1 LDKRG
6 LEKPLLCCI
15 TGLDSRTGPEKLL
28 GITRTCKTPWL
39 LQMGGFVL
47 VGGSVVFCF
56 RVVVIFGMEGVR
68 EICWFVA
75 VFPWVWQRKEA
86 VVGELRKV
94 EEHLGV
100 SSPTSAE
107 KKQLLF

>member
-1 LDKRG
+1 
-6 LEKPLLCCI
+6 
-15 TGLDSRTGPEKLL
+15 
-28 GITRTCKTPWL
+28 
-39 LQMGGFVL
+39 
-47 VGGSVVFCF
+47 
-56 RVVVIFGMEGVR
+56 MEGVR